1 MSQLAAAPA
10 APVLLR
16 IESLSLRAYR
26 AFSAELH
33 FPVHGRNLLVYG
45 ENGAG
50 KSSIHKALRDLFA
63 RRPRRDA
70 LTANK
75 HVHALDPALTPR
87 VTVTFTDGT
96 PPLEWTEA
104 RHPGSLPMADPRVAM
119 AALRSSFL
127 DYHALLKTN
136 AFHGENRP
144 NLFRLAIDALL
155 ADHVDATSPKS
166 IAERWAAVE
175 DAKPIRHGRR
185 GASRAAVEAACA
197 DFNAALEVA
206 LTAMLPRINELLV
219 DLRHTEMQIEAFE
232 RGTVSYNNAPL
243 RRERGFDGQEL
254 YVRLAFRGHY
264 PEQPQHFLN
273 EARLSAL
280 ALAFYLAGR
289 LACVP
294 SSPSPA
300 LKLLVL
306 DDVLV
311 GLDYANRRPLLAV
324 LYQQFA
330 DWQIVLLTHDRH
342 WFEVIRAAIP
352 ADRWTCYE
360 MYEMTARTGEA
371 TPLLRSVSGDVVT
384 ATLGQARRFIAQKH
398 LPAAANYARSACE
411 LLVRKTCEK
420 LRAEFR
426 YESDPGKISFD
437 RLKSG
442 IAVQLNTEETRL
454 VAAQPT
460 LISDPLGL
468 ARNQAALASN
478 HAKQAAL
485 AAIAPHQSRI
495 LNPLSHDPTTPLNE
509 AEVVVAIDAVEAL
522 MNALRT

>member
-1 MSQLAAAPA
+1 MSQPAAPPAAPA
-10 APVLLR
+10 PLR

-26 AFSAELH
+26 AFSVEVQVSVL
-33 FPVHGRNLLVYG
+33 GRNLLIYG

-63 RRPRRDA
+63 RRPRQDA

-87 VTVTFTDGT
+87 VTITFNDGQA
-96 PPLEWTEA
+96 PLEWTEGQ
-104 RHPGSLPMADPRVAM
+104 HPGLPRADPRVAL

-127 DYHALLKTN
+127 DYHALLETN
-136 AFHGENRP
+136 AFHGQARP
-144 NLFRLAIDALL
+144 NLFRLAVDALL
-155 ADHVDATSPKS
+155 ADHADATSPTT
-166 IAERWAAVE
+166 IAERWAVVE
-175 DAKPIRHGRR
+175 RAKPVRHGRN
-185 GASRAAVEAACA
+185 GAHLAAVQTACA
-197 DFNAALEVA
+197 DFNAALQAA
-206 LTAMLPRINELLV
+206 LDAMLPKVNVLLAG
-219 DLRHTEMQIEAFE
+219 LHHPEMQIEAFQ
-232 RGTVSYNNAPL
+232 RGTVVYNGARL
-243 RRERGFDGQEL
+243 RHERGFDGQEL

-289 LACVP
+289 LASVP
-294 SSPSPA
+294 SSPSPV

-324 LYQQFA
+324 LEQHFA

-352 ADRWTCYE
+352 ADRWTCHE
-360 MYEMTARTGEA
+360 MYEMTAVTGEA
-371 TPLLRSVSGDVVT
+371 TPLLRSVSGDVVR
-384 ATLGQARRFIAQKH
+384 ATLGQARSFVAQKH

-420 LRAEFR
+420 LRAEFA
-426 YESDPGKISFD
+426 YEPNPAKISFD

-442 IAVQLNTEETRL
+442 IAAQLNAEQTRL
-454 VAAQPT
+454 VAAQPR
-460 LISDPLGL
+460 LIGDPAGL

-495 LNPLSHDPTTPLNE
+495 LNPLSHDPTTSLNQ
-509 AEVVVAIDAVEAL
+509 AEVEAAIDAVEVL

>member
-1 MSQLAAAPA
+1 MSQPATPAAAPA
-10 APVLLR
+10 PLR

-33 FPVHGRNLLVYG
+33 IPVNGRNLLIYG

-63 RRPRRDA
+63 RRPRPDA
-70 LTANK
+70 LKANK
-75 HVHALDPALTPR
+75 HVHDLDAALTPR
-87 VTVTFTDGT
+87 VTVTFNDSTS
-96 PPLEWTEA
+96 PLEWTEA
-104 RHPGSLPMADPRVAM
+104 RHPGLLPTIDPRVPM

-127 DYHALLKTN
+127 DYHALLETN
-136 AFHGENRP
+136 AFHGQKRP
-144 NLFRLAIDALL
+144 NLFRLAVEALL
-155 ADHVDATSPKS
+155 ADHADATSTKTIS
-166 IAERWAAVE
+166 ERWADVE
-175 DAKPIRHGRR
+175 RAKPTRHGRK
-185 GASRAAVEAACA
+185 GASLAAVEAACA

-206 LTAMLPRINELLV
+206 LNAMRPKINELLG
-219 DLRHTEMQIEAFE
+219 DLRHAEMQIELFE
-232 RGTVSYNNAPL
+232 RGTVRYNKARL
-243 RRERGFDGQEL
+243 RHERGFDGQEL

-289 LACVP
+289 LTCVP
-294 SSPSPA
+294 STPSSA

-311 GLDYANRRPLLAV
+311 GLDYANRRPLLNV
-324 LYQQFA
+324 LERHFA

-342 WFEVIRAAIP
+342 WFEVIRAALP
-352 ADRWTCYE
+352 TGRWTCHE
-360 MYEMTARTGEA
+360 MYEMTAMTGQA
-371 TPLLRSVSGDVVT
+371 TPLLRTLPGDVVK
-384 ATLGQARRFIAQKH
+384 ATLVQARRFIAEKH

-411 LLVRKTCEK
+411 LLLRKTCEK
-420 LRAEFR
+420 LEAEFP
-426 YESDPGKISFD
+426 YESDPRKISFD

-442 IAVQLNTEETRL
+442 IAVQLNAEQTKL
-454 VAAQPT
+454 VAAQPR
-460 LISDPLGL
+460 LISDPVGL

-495 LNPLSHDPTTPLNE
+495 LNPLSHDPTTSLNQ
-509 AEVVVAIDAVEAL
+509 AEVEAAIDAVEAL
-522 MNALRT
+522 MTALRS